1 MKLPFLKYI
10 QGLILSREPYE
21 SVISKI
27 GRLSVPLSKDITE
40 QMILDMYGALAKS
53 AGTYLTAMHELPD
66 IEMLRRFKVVKM
78 VAKHFNLE
86 IEEGF
91 AGLEGANN
99 IVYDKEMYLIV
110 TALAMAKVTDEDI
123 ELIVNGKYNIH
134 YSKDDIKEFLHY
146 YFNISSWSLQEKKQ
160 YLNYITDPKLLKA
173 YKLAIE
179 GDKDYLLWKLGIAP
193 EKSFDSMLHDMM
205 TDSYYFFKEKAQD
218 SPEEAQKWGALALK
232 ITDKIEQIEDDRSSK
247 RSLFE
252 EIQFVIDSG
261 GKHRLSEPFVEAN
274 VTASKFK
281 HISELAND

>member
-1 MKLPFLKYI
+1 MKIPFLKYI
-10 QGLILSREPYE
+10 QALILSREPYE
-21 SVISKI
+21 SVVSKI

-40 QMILDMYGALAKS
+40 QAVLDIYSSVAKS

-66 IEMLRRFKVVKM
+66 VEMLRRYKVVKF
-78 VAKHFNLE
+78 VAKHFSLE

-99 IVYDKEMYLIV
+99 IIHDKEMYLIV
-110 TALAMAKVTDEDI
+110 TSLALAKVTDEDI

-134 YSKDDIKEFLHY
+134 YTKDDIKEFLNY
-146 YFNISSWSLQEKKQ
+146 YFNVSNWSIQEKKQ

-205 TDSYYFFKEKAQD
+205 TDAYYFFKEKAQD
-218 SPEEAQKWGALALK
+218 APEEAQKWGSLALK
-232 ITDKIEQIEDDRSSK
+232 ITDKIEQLEDDRASK
-247 RSLFE
+247 KSLFE

-261 GKHRLSEPFVEAN
+261 GKHRLTEPFTDAN
-274 VTASKFK
+274 VTGSKFK
-281 HISELAND
+281 HISELEND